1 MFDSILV
8 ICTGNICRSPIAE
21 RMLRKCLPHKRIDS
35 AGVGAMVDNPADDM
49 AIYISSK
56 HGLGLTGH
64 KGRQF
69 SSSMAR
75 EYELILV
82 MENKHIEE
90 ISKIAP
96 QARGKVMLLGYWMNS
111 KQIPDPYRKSEE
123 AFESVYQLMEKSCEL
138 WAAKLAK

>member
-1 MFDSILV
+1 
-8 ICTGNICRSPIAE
+8 
-21 RMLRKCLPHKRIDS
+21 
-35 AGVGAMVDNPADDM
+35 MVDNPADDM

-56 HGLGLTGH
+56 HGLSLTGH

-90 ISKIAP
+90 ISKI
-96 QARGKVMLLGYWMNS
+96 G
-111 KQIPDPYRKSEE
+111 
-123 AFESVYQLMEKSCEL
+123 
-138 WAAKLAK
+138 